1 MPGAPI
7 VGGAQPPLQTSG
19 AIGMS
24 DINNQFEI
32 TYNTQIALRLAETGY
47 YAGVNVWSTSKPN
60 AAAPAALSEWYGY
73 HHTQPMPVHDV
84 TVSASWYSD
93 NGSGGVNIGVYLGEA
108 AVGVVTIGVKVYW
121 IDDFTSAITDS
132 NHFGDCPT
140 GYASFVIYDCYPP
153 TFTSSYYGVSVI
165 SASPD
170 PNYDQNYIY

>member
-24 DINNQFEI
+24 DINNQFER
-32 TYNTQIALRLAETGY
+32 TFNTEISFRLAETGY
-47 YAGVNVWSTSKPN
+47 YAAVNPWSTYKPN

-84 TVSASWYSD
+84 TVSATYHSD
-93 NGSGGVNIGVYLGEA
+93 ITDGVKIQVSLSEA
-108 AVGVVTIGVKVYW
+108 AAAYATFGITVTW
-121 IDDFTSAITDS
+121 LDDFS
-132 NHFGDCPT
+132 
-140 GYASFVIYDCYPP
+140 YAPSYDN
-153 TFTSSYYGVSVI
+153 YYGNISAAGSSVLIDCLPSSFGVHYGSVAVI

-170 PNYDQNYIY
+170 PNYDQNYVW